1 MTRKRF
7 KKLLMGRYKF
17 SRNQAE
23 NISRAGNYTI
33 EEREDTTIIG
43 GYIAILKPG
52 HWKIK
57 NREEYAELL
66 WNSFAK
72 LVADGIDRMEDVKN
86 DNKKM

>member
-23 NISRAGNYTI
+23 KISRAGNYTI

-43 GYIAILKPG
+43 GRIAILKPG
-52 HWKIK
+52 HWKMT
-57 NREEYAELL
+57 NREEYSELL

-72 LVADGIDRMEDVKN
+72 LVTDGIDRMEADNNN
-86 DNKKM
+86 D

>member
-43 GYIAILKPG
+43 GRIAILKPN
-52 HWKIK
+52 HWKMT
-57 NREEYAELL
+57 NRKEYAELL

-72 LVADGIDRMEDVKN
+72 LVADGIDRRIKN
-86 DNKKM
+86 D